1 MDIELPNGVVI
12 QDVPEGATKA
22 QIMQKAI
29 SSGLAKPSDFG
40 VQEQPQRSLGEELV
54 RQAGLTGRAAYEGFT
69 APATTVL
76 EGLRSAYNLGAGL
89 VGSESRLPSIAQ
101 AQSKMLTRAGLPEAE
116 TGLERAVQAGTV
128 AEGHCCKPVWLAAAG

>member
-29 SSGLAKPSDFG
+29 SAGLAKPSDFG

-54 RQAGLTGRAAYEGFT
+54 RQAGVRSQWIAVDRTEVPLPAGRG
-69 APATTVL
+69 
-76 EGLRSAYNLGAGL
+76 RSRADGQAFRPGA
-89 VGSESRLPSIAQ
+89 
-101 AQSKMLTRAGLPEAE
+101 MLS
-116 TGLERAVQAGTV
+116 
-128 AEGHCCKPVWLAAAG
+128 